1 MRRGHWIGL
10 STLMG
15 SAVAAAGLARAY
27 QRDMDEIRRLL
38 EAASQLA
45 ETRVGP
51 VEYARYGEGLAAL
64 VVHGAGGGFDQGLMV
79 GRELLGEDF
88 EIVAPSRFGYLRTP
102 VPSRHSPAVQA
113 DAHAG
118 LLDQLGLDRA
128 VVIGVSAGAPSAIE
142 LALRHPERVSALIL
156 AVPRTWSPHDEVAV
170 EDSPQSRL
178 VLRSVLAGADFAFW
192 LASKLARPSVVRFLG
207 VPPAVDAQAS
217 EAERRRVAEIIRSIL
232 PLSRRVGGIQVD
244 SKHAIG
250 PWPLE
255 RIAAPT
261 LVISATDD
269 LFNTLPGARY
279 TAERIPEAELVV
291 LPSGGHLMV
300 SRGDEVR
307 AAIAAF
313 LNRRLP
319 AAKARSKQR
328 SSAGPG
334 GSSGRSQRRS
344 DARSALFS
352 TAPESAAGR

>member
-1 MRRGHWIGL
+1 
-10 STLMG
+10 
-15 SAVAAAGLARAY
+15 
-27 QRDMDEIRRLL
+27 
-38 EAASQLA
+38 
-45 ETRVGP
+45 
-51 VEYARYGEGLAAL
+51 
-64 VVHGAGGGFDQGLMV
+64 VV
-79 GRELLGEDF
+79 
-88 EIVAPSRFGYLRTP
+88 
-102 VPSRHSPAVQA
+102 
-113 DAHAG
+113 DAH
-118 LLDQLGLDRA
+118 
-128 VVIGVSAGAPSAIE
+128 
-142 LALRHPERVSALIL
+142 
-156 AVPRTWSPHDEVAV
+156 
-170 EDSPQSRL
+170 
-178 VLRSVLAGADFAFW
+178 
-192 LASKLARPSVVRFLG
+192 
-207 VPPAVDAQAS
+207 AS

-232 PLSRRVGGIQVD
+232 PLSRRVGGIDVD

-307 AAIAAF
+307 AAIAVF
-313 LNRRLP
+313 LIRRLP

-328 SSAGPG
+328 RSAGPG
-334 GSSGRSQRRS
+334 ESSGRSQRRS